1 MTRTFLYQPKE
12 ETTVGS
18 FMAADSHF
26 SLFTH
31 TWHHSF
37 IKYSLNLSSSRV
49 FVFISCCCWMN
60 CHKLSGL
67 PTQLRGKESACN
79 AEDLGSIPR
88 LGRSPG
94 GGHGNPLAWRIPWTE
109 EPGRV
114 LSMGSQRVRHN
125 WSDLACMH
133 TKAVSP
139 IPLKWSHT
147 ILCKTLCETPSVRLG
162 KAFSLIELYFN

>member
-88 LGRSPG
+88 LGRSLRERKGYPLLYSGLENALDRIVHRVAKSWTQLSDFHFHSLSCVWLCNPMDCSTPG
-94 GGHGNPLAWRIPWTE
+94 LPVLHFLLELVQIRIHWADDA
-109 EPGRV
+109 
-114 LSMGSQRVRHN
+114 L
-125 WSDLACMH
+125 
-133 TKAVSP
+133 
-139 IPLKWSHT
+139 
-147 ILCKTLCETPSVRLG
+147 
-162 KAFSLIELYFN
+162 

>member
-1 MTRTFLYQPKE
+1 MDGPR
-12 ETTVGS
+12 
-18 FMAADSHF
+18 DSR
-26 SLFTH
+26 SKWSKSERERQIPCDVTYM
-31 TWHHSF
+31 WWSD
-37 IKYSLNLSSSRV
+37 V
-49 FVFISCCCWMN
+49 
-60 CHKLSGL
+60 
-67 PTQLRGKESACN
+67 ACRRSPVLVASQVVLAVKNPPAN
-79 AEDLGSIPR
+79 AGDIREVGSIPR